1 MATLTVN
8 ATLGNDA
15 VSNAQLENM
24 AEGTLKGRAAG
35 GGTGDPQDLTPD
47 QASTILDAATDPFV
61 RTSDL
66 PSGGGDVV
74 GPASSTNNNVP
85 QWDGNTG
92 DLLKDGLA
100 VSQGAN
106 GAADSQ
112 KLAQYTSTGKLQ
124 AGVDNGDGI
133 QGISTND
140 DGVHGTSQFGSALYG
155 NVTGAGAKVLR
166 LTHAGGSGEFIRCWN
181 GGADQQF
188 VVDFNGAISW
198 PNGGV
203 GPTNTRN
210 NLLPDKTGNA
220 GKLLAVNG
228 GETDY
233 ELVAPGITDGS
244 ALSIGLQFPNAGLTI
259 ADQNA
264 DHTLVIVPDENL
276 TADRQLS
283 IRLGDDNR
291 ELALT
296 GGSLRVTAEA
306 VLSGTNTGDQTITL
320 TGDVTGSGTG
330 SFAATIANDAVTY
343 AKMQNVSATDRILG
357 RQSSGAGDVE
367 EITCTAAGRALLDDA
382 DANAQRETLGL
393 IRRKITTATTGVS
406 TSYTDVTDMNFSVV
420 AGTTYLI
427 NAWVLAECSSTS
439 GGVCLSANG
448 PAFTWYSAR
457 YEGTQAGGGNITRP
471 DIVAYDSLGTPADPT
486 SVTAAN
492 TPYLFVLQAIL
503 VPSAD
508 GTFTLRVKRGGTTG
522 TVAVRAG
529 ALEATAM

>member
-8 ATLGNDA
+8 TTLGDGSVTRAKLNDA
-15 VSNAQLENM
+15 LVVTE
-24 AEGTLKGRAAG
+24 AEGIPSNDNDNTIPTSAAVKDYVDANAG
-35 GGTGDPQDLTPD
+35 G
-47 QASTILDAATDPFV
+47 S
-61 RTSDL
+61 
-66 PSGGGDVV
+66 GDVV
-74 GPASSTNNNVP
+74 GPAGSTNNNVP

-92 DLLKDGLA
+92 KLLKDGLG

-133 QGISTND
+133 QGISVND

-155 NVTGAGAKVLR
+155 NVTGAGARALR

-188 VVDFNGAISW
+188 VVDYDGAISW
-198 PNGGV
+198 PNGGTA
-203 GPTNTRN
+203 PATTRN
-210 NLLPDKTGNA
+210 NVLPSKTGNA
-220 GKLLAVNG
+220 LKVLRVNA

-233 ELVAPGITDGS
+233 ELADGVTDGS
-244 ALSIGLQFPNAGLTI
+244 ALSIGLQFPNAGLKI

-276 TADRQLS
+276 TANRQLS
-283 IRLGDDNR
+283 IRVADANKFLR
-291 ELALT
+291 LT
-296 GGSLRVTAEA
+296 GNLTATADAE
-306 VLSGTNTGDQTITL
+306 VSGINTGDQTITL
-320 TGDVTGSGTG
+320 TGDVTGTGTG

-406 TSYTDVTDMNFSVV
+406 TSYTDVTDMSFSVV
-420 AGTTYLI
+420 AGTTYSFTFV
-427 NAWVLAECSSTS
+427 VLAESSSTS
-439 GGVCLSANG
+439 GGVCLAANG
-448 PAFTWYSAR
+448 PAATYFAAR
-457 YEGTQAGGGNITRP
+457 YEGNQTTGGSIIRSDIT
-471 DIVAYDSLGTPADPT
+471 AYDSSGTLGDPST
-486 SVTAAN
+486 VTAAN
-492 TPYLFVLQAIL
+492 TPYVFTLQGVI
-503 VPSAD
+503 VPSAN

-529 ALEATAM
+529 MIEATAM